1 MIKETQK
8 EETVDLYETFT
19 VEEVE
24 EKLDLAPLYSGLS
37 GRTA

>member
-1 MIKETQK
+1 MKKEQDI
-8 EETVDLYETFT
+8 EIVDLYETFT

-37 GRTA
+37 GQR